1 MDHFTLSNG
10 INIPALGFGTFQITE
25 PEICRKS
32 VLSALQTGYRMIDTA
47 ACYGNEKAVG
57 EAVNVSGIA
66 RDDIFLVSK
75 VWVQDSGFDKTL
87 FSFEKTL
94 RNLRTDY
101 LDLYLVHMPLGD
113 YMGSWRAMERI
124 MREGMAKAI
133 GVCNFSSSRIVD
145 LVLTTGIIPMV
156 NQVEMHPFCQQ
167 KKLRRTMDEYGI
179 RLMAWAPFAEGRNNT
194 FSNPIIRKIAE
205 NHGKTSAE
213 VILRFLINEGA
224 VVIPKSVHEERIR
237 ENADIDFT
245 LTEKEMETLRSLD
258 EGRPMI
264 LDLEDP
270 AEPARLHGIRF
281 IQ

>member
-1 MDHFTLSNG
+1 MEHFTLSNG
-10 INIPALGFGTFQITE
+10 IEIPALGFGTFQITD

-32 VLSALQTGYRMIDTA
+32 VLSALRAGYRMIDTA
-47 ACYGNEKAVG
+47 ACYGNEGAVG
-57 EAVNVSGIA
+57 EAVSVSGIE
-66 RDDIFLVSK
+66 RKDLFLVSK

-94 RNLRTDY
+94 RNLGTDY
-101 LDLYLVHMPLGD
+101 LDLYLIHMPLGD

-124 MREGMAKAI
+124 MREGMARAI
-133 GVCNFSSSRIVD
+133 GVCNFSASRLVD
-145 LVLTTGIIPMV
+145 LVLTTGTVPMV

-167 KKLRRTMDEYGI
+167 RKLRRTMDEYGI
-179 RLMAWAPFAEGRNNT
+179 RLMAWAPFAEGRNDI
-194 FSNPIIRKIAE
+194 FSNPIIRNIAE

-213 VILRFLINEGA
+213 VILRFLVNEGA

-237 ENADIDFT
+237 ENSDIDFM
-245 LTEKEMETLRSLD
+245 LTEDEMETLRSLD
-258 EGRPMI
+258 EGCPMI

-270 AEPARLHGIRF
+270 SEPARLHGIRF

>member
-1 MDHFTLSNG
+1 MEHFTLSNG
-10 INIPALGFGTFQITE
+10 INIPALGFGTFQITD
-25 PEICRKS
+25 PEVCRKS
-32 VLSALQTGYRMIDTA
+32 VLSAFREGYRMIDTA

-57 EAVNVSGIA
+57 EAVSISGIP
-66 RDDIFLVSK
+66 RGDLFLVSK

-94 RNLRTDY
+94 RNLGTDY
-101 LDLYLVHMPLGD
+101 LDLYLIHMPLGD
-113 YMGSWRAMERI
+113 YMGSWKAMERI

-133 GVCNFSSSRIVD
+133 GVCNFSPSRLVD
-145 LVLTTGIIPMV
+145 LVLTTEIIPMV

-167 KKLRRTMDEYGI
+167 IKLRKTMDEYGI
-179 RLMAWAPFAEGRNNT
+179 RMIAWAPFAEGRNNI
-194 FSNPIIRKIAE
+194 FSNPIIGKIAE

-245 LTEKEMETLRSLD
+245 LTEGEMADLRSLD
-258 EGRPMI
+258 EGRAMI
-264 LDLEDP
+264 LDLDDP

>member
-1 MDHFTLSNG
+1 MDYFTLRNG
-10 INIPALGFGTFQITE
+10 IDIPSLGFGTFQITDAD
-25 PEICRKS
+25 ICRES
-32 VLSALQTGYRMIDTA
+32 VLSALNAGYRMIDTA

-57 EAVNVSGIA
+57 DAVRESGVA
-66 RDDIFLVSK
+66 REDIFLVSK
-75 VWVQDSGFDKTL
+75 LWVQDSGFDKTL

-94 RNLRTDY
+94 RNLGTDY
-101 LDLYLVHMPLGD
+101 LDLYLIHMPLGD

-133 GVCNFSSSRIVD
+133 GVCNFSASRLVD
-145 LVLTTGIIPMV
+145 LILTTDVVPMV

-167 KKLRRTMDEYGI
+167 RKLRRTMDEYGI
-179 RLMAWAPFAEGRNNT
+179 RTMAWAPFAEGRNDI
-194 FSNPIIRKIAE
+194 FSNPVIRRIAE
-205 NHGKTSAE
+205 AHGKTSAE

-237 ENADIDFT
+237 ENADIDFA
-245 LTEKEMETLRSLD
+245 LTEEELETLRSLD

-264 LDLEDP
+264 LDIEDP

>member
-1 MDHFTLSNG
+1 MEHFTLSNG
-10 INIPALGFGTFQITE
+10 INIPVLGSGTFQITDSE
-25 PEICRKS
+25 VCRKS
-32 VLSALQTGYRMIDTA
+32 VLSAFREGYRMIDTA
-47 ACYGNEKAVG
+47 ACYGNEKAIG
-57 EAVNVSGIA
+57 DAVSVSGIA
-66 RDDIFLVSK
+66 REDIFLVSK

-94 RNLRTDY
+94 RNLGTDY
-101 LDLYLVHMPLGD
+101 LDLYLIHMPLGD

-124 MREGMAKAI
+124 MREGMVKAI
-133 GVCNFSSSRIVD
+133 GVCNFSASRLVD

-167 KKLRRTMDEYGI
+167 RKLRRTMDEYGI
-179 RLMAWAPFAEGRNNT
+179 RTMAWAPFAEGRNDI
-194 FSNPIIRKIAE
+194 FSNPVIRRIAE
-205 NHGKTSAE
+205 AHGKTSAE

-237 ENADIDFT
+237 ENADIDFA
-245 LTEKEMETLRSLD
+245 LTEEELETLRSLD

-264 LDLEDP
+264 LDIEDP